1 MRIALPL
8 TEDNNFSMHFGHCD
22 KFVLYDIDETNKH
35 IIKKEEIP
43 APPHQPGLLPRFLA
57 EKGATCIL
65 AGGMGTRARQLFEE
79 QNVVVITGVEGTEP
93 DTIVNDYLQGKL
105 KTGANMC
112 DH

>member
-1 MRIALPL
+1 MKIAVPL
-8 TEDNNFSMHFGHCD
+8 TQDNIFSLHFGHCD
-22 KFVLYDIDETNKH
+22 KFALYDIDETNKN

-57 EKGATCIL
+57 DKGATCIL

-79 QNVVVITGVEGTEP
+79 QKVIAITGVEGTDP
-93 DTIVNDYLQGKL
+93 DMLVNDYLQGKL
-105 KTGANMC
+105 KTGANVC